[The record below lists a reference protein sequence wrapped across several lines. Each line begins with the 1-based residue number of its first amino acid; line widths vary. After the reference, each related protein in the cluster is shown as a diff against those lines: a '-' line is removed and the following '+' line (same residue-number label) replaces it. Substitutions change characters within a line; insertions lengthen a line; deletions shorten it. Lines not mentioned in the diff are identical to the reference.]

1 MKAQQLNNRQTN
13 MAKRRRKQ
21 DQKKRGKA
29 SKFVSARTKPTMQ
42 MAQTGIS
49 SGNENRTP
57 TLNLDND

>member
-42 MAQTGIS
+42 MAPTGLS
-49 SGNENRTP
+49 SGSENRTP
-57 TLNLDND
+57 T

>member
-29 SKFVSARTKPTMQ
+29 SKFVSARTKPNMQ
-42 MAQTGIS
+42 TSPTGLS
-49 SGNENRTP
+49 SGNENRSTALKP
-57 TLNLDND
+57 DND